1 LSGLIRNLLT
11 VLLALL
17 RYASVAPLSRVV
29 CSFWVTPLDTG
40 LSKLKSDQYFQL
52 VEAAQFD
59 YMVKTGLISATLRQG
74 YHFVNLA
81 QMVKFMQ
88 PIRLFNRVTVHT
100 QIVYADDKLVYF
112 SHQLM
117 VQGQHCAEVLVK
129 MKFKKNGLTVNPQD
143 LVGAVSMDKPV
154 ALQRWDDAL
163 AMVIPVV
170 QTASH

>member
-1 LSGLIRNLLT
+1 VSGFLRNLLT
-11 VLLALL
+11 VLRALFG
-17 RYASVAPLSRVV
+17 YASVAPLSRVV

-59 YMVKTGLISATLRQG
+59 YMVKTGLIGSTLRQG

-81 QMVKFMQ
+81 QMVKFKQ
-88 PIRLFNRVTVHT
+88 PIKLFRRVAVHT

-112 SHQLM
+112 SHQLIAH
-117 VQGQHCAEVLVK
+117 GQPCAEVLVK

-143 LVGAVSMDKPV
+143 LLGPVSMDKPA
-154 ALQRWDDAL
+154 ALLRWDEAL
-163 AMVIPVV
+163 ALVMPAG
-170 QTASH
+170 QTV